1 MFLSMTT
8 SDLIRLSFGNLVRTR
23 GRAILTML
31 GIIIGIASVILMVS
45 IGQAAQNFLLSQVA
59 NLGSDLIF
67 ISNGRGDDTAG
78 GPPDLIQKQTLT
90 ERDYV
95 QLRRQSWIDA
105 VDANVISSD
114 VVTYGP
120 DSMYAQIWGAT
131 QDALRIYPS
140 QVEVGRFLLSD
151 DVDSR
156 ARVAV
161 IGQNVAKKLFA
172 EQDPIGR
179 LIKMKRQNY
188 RVVGVMEKGG
198 TRFFTKLD
206 DVIYIPFS
214 SALDLYNRNRVNFI
228 TLKPLEVSQEVAV
241 EEIRLLLRETHKID
255 NPNGVLSKDDF
266 RLGTQEEAAASAGV
280 IGQILQILLGSVAAI
295 SLVVAG
301 IGIMNIMYVT
311 VTERTAEIGLRKAI
325 GAKQRDILGQFL
337 AEALMLTLVGG
348 AIGVACGLT
357 LSKIAV
363 QIISSFQ
370 DGWSFSLPVGGIL
383 LAFGVSAAIGVI
395 FGYFPARKAARLH
408 PIEALRYE

>member
-1 MFLSMTT
+1 MTT
-8 SDLIRLSFGNLVRTR
+8 IDLVRLSYGNLLRTR
-23 GRAILTML
+23 GRAVLTML
-31 GIIIGIASVILMVS
+31 GIIIGITSVILMVS

-67 ISNGRGDDTAG
+67 VSNGSGDEADN
-78 GPPDLIQKQTLT
+78 GPPDMIQKQTLT

-95 QLRRQSWIDA
+95 ELRRQPWVDA
-105 VDANVISSD
+105 VDANSISSD

-120 DSMYAQIWGAT
+120 DSMFAQIWGST
-131 QDALRIYPS
+131 EDAIRVYPA
-140 QVEVGRFLLSD
+140 EVAEGRFLLRD
-151 DVDSR
+151 DIDSR

-172 EQDPIGR
+172 EQSPIGR
-179 LIKMKRQNY
+179 LIKIKRQNF

-206 DVIYIPFS
+206 DVVYLPV
-214 SALDLYNRNRVNFI
+214 SATLDLYNRNRLNFI
-228 TLKPLEVSQEVAV
+228 TFKPMGLGQEEVK
-241 EEIRLLLRETHKID
+241 EETRLLMRDTHKLD
-255 NPNGVLSKDDF
+255 NPNGILSKDDF

-325 GAKQRDILGQFL
+325 GAKQSDILGQFL
-337 AEALMLTLVGG
+337 AEALMLTLLGG
-348 AIGVACGLT
+348 AIGVVCGIG
-357 LSKIAV
+357 LSKLTV
-363 QIISSFQ
+363 EIIGSFQ
-370 DGWSFSLPVGGIL
+370 DGWSFTLPLNGIF
-383 LAFGVSAAIGVI
+383 LAFGVSAAIGIV
-395 FGYFPARKAARLH
+395 FGYFPARKAAKLH